1 MSNVNKNLTNF
12 IDNSKKINILILII
26 LGIIALSIR
35 LFFLPFNLPLEN
47 DAAGYFWYAN
57 DIVILQGLPTEH
69 TSKPEIGQFPNNGW
83 PIFLSTIF
91 TFLDSSNFL
100 DYMNSQRLASSIIS
114 VFTII
119 PIYYL
124 GRRFFSRSYSLIVVT
139 FFVFEPSLIENSILG
154 LTEPLYLFLGISAI
168 ASFLVKSKKFVLL
181 SFVIAA
187 LFSMV
192 RYEGLLLIIPFSIM
206 YFKIFGI
213 KKKSIR
219 FYFLISTIFILLL
232 LPMGYLRTE
241 LNGSDGLTSHVIA
254 GGNYYSDMVELEGN
268 SIIYEFITKGVTYMA
283 KFFGLL
289 LIPLFLIFLPHGI
302 WNLFKNR
309 TDEKLMLVLLG
320 IIFLI
325 PAFYAYSRGFQDTR
339 YLFIYFLILSIIS
352 VYLIQKIGH
361 KIERIDIV
369 VLSTIFLIILIS
381 FIFVYYTISDF
392 TNDREQ
398 YEITRYVNEISTSI
412 NRDYES
418 LVYLKW
424 YDRDVIENFP
434 VLSTDLE
441 RKGQTDIVFIGNK
454 SEFEFS
460 NLEDYLTY
468 GNEKGLTHLVLDNSN
483 LDNEY
488 LKHVFNNDEEYSFLT
503 KVFDSRDLG
512 YNHHVKVYEIDFE
525 KFFKT
530 ETIVS

>member
-1 MSNVNKNLTNF
+1 MSNVNKNTISF
-12 IDNSKKINILILII
+12 IDNSKKIHILILVI

-57 DIVILQGLPTEH
+57 DIVFLQGLPTEH
-69 TSKPEIGQFPNNGW
+69 SSEPLIGQIPNNGW

-91 TFLDSSNFL
+91 TFVDSSNFL
-100 DYMNSQRLASSIIS
+100 DYMNSQRVISSMIS

-124 GRRFFSRSYSLIVVT
+124 GKRFFSKSYSLIVVT

-154 LTEPLYLFLGISAI
+154 LTEPLYLFLGVSAI
-168 ASFLVKSKKFVLL
+168 TAFFVKSKKFILL
-181 SFVIAA
+181 SFAIAA
-187 LFSMV
+187 LFSIV
-192 RYEGLLLIIPFSIM
+192 RYEGLLLIIPLSIM
-206 YFKIFGI
+206 YFKIHGI
-213 KKKSIR
+213 KSNSIK
-219 FYFLISTIFILLL
+219 FYFLILIVFVLILL
-232 LPMGYLRTE
+232 PVGYLRTE

-254 GGNYYSDMVELEGN
+254 GGNYYSTMINQEGN
-268 SIIYEFITKGVTYMA
+268 SMILEFVTKGVSYIT
-283 KFFGLL
+283 KFFGIL
-289 LIPLFLIFLPHGI
+289 LIPLFLIFVPHGI
-302 WNLFKNR
+302 WNLLKNR

-320 IIFLI
+320 IVFLI

-339 YLFIYFLILSIIS
+339 YLFIYFIILSIIS

-361 KIERIDIV
+361 KIKRKDVV
-369 VLSTIFLIILIS
+369 VLSTIFLIILTS
-381 FIFVYYTISDF
+381 FTFVYYTIPDF

-398 YEITRYVNEISTSI
+398 YEITGYVNEISTSI

-418 LVYLKW
+418 LFYLKW
-424 YDRDVIENFP
+424 YDKDIVENFP

-441 RKGQTDIVFIGNK
+441 RKGQANIIFIGNK
-454 SEFEFS
+454 SGFEFS
-460 NLEDYLTY
+460 NLKDYLTY

-488 LKHVFNNDEEYSFLT
+488 LKHVFNNDAEYSFLK

-512 YNHHVKVYEIDFE
+512 YKHHVKVYEIDFE
-525 KFFKT
+525 RFFSEWEK
-530 ETIVS
+530 